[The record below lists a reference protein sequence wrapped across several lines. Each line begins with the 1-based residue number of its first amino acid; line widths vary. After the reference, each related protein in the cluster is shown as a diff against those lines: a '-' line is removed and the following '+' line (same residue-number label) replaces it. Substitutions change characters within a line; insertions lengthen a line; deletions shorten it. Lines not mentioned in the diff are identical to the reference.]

1 MNAPAPDVEREQ
13 ETYARWLAAGVG
25 IGFVALVASFL
36 AYVSG
41 LVPPGIPPEML
52 PRYWNLPVAEYVR
65 ATGSPTG
72 WSWIKRLGEGDI
84 LNFAGVAILGSAT
97 IVCYLRM
104 VPVFA
109 ASKRRLYL
117 AICVAEI
124 VVLAAAASGL
134 MFSTH

>member
-1 MNAPAPDVEREQ
+1 MNGDEQ
-13 ETYARWLAAGVG
+13 DIYARWLAAGVG
-25 IGFVALVASFL
+25 IGFLALLASFI

-41 LVPPGIPPEML
+41 VLPPAIAPELL

-72 WSWIKRLGEGDI
+72 WSWVRRLGQGDI

-109 ASKRRLYL
+109 RSKRRLYL

-124 VVLAAAASGL
+124 VVLGAAASGL
-134 MFSTH
+134 VFSTH